1 MSPHCS
7 WCTSPMRAAAE
18 EKIAAGVPVAEVCR
32 DYGLSRD
39 QWKHHRGHGSLPRL
53 RVEILND
60 GGGPGTVIPRL
71 EGLIIEVQR
80 ERDSSTGPVMVSLLR
95 LERDLLNDVAKLRGE
110 VPQKQSMQVGDWE
123 EWRLVIDALTPFPKA
138 MHAVSLALTDGGEG

>member
-1 MSPHCS
+1 MSHCS
-7 WCTSPMRAAAE
+7 WCTSPMRQAAE
-18 EKIAAGVPVAEVCR
+18 EKIAAGMPVSEVCR

-60 GGGPGTVIPRL
+60 GGGPSTVIPRL
-71 EGLIIEVQR
+71 EALIIEVQT
-80 ERDSSTGPVMVSLLR
+80 ERDKSSGSVLVALLR

-110 VPQKQSMQVGDWE
+110 FPQKQSMQIGDWA
-123 EWRLVIDALTPFPKA
+123 EWRLVIDALTPFPRA